1 MTPSIHQPMIS
12 SPPICGRCF
21 SGRSKA
27 AACER
32 PTTSSHTGTSGWTA
46 LFSSEDTC
54 TGWSSKNTDSR
65 HAKIV
70 TEGDCSACVSAV
82 RQGLAYGPADS
93 ALGRCW
99 ALAGLGHPVACPA
112 PGGLAELPSQLA
124 LGQRPARLY
133 AGTVGGH
140 RGGVDV
146 AVPVGSSQQPWEPGT
161 WSAWSAAFQPGPLAW
176 PVPAIPDMGSG
187 PSAPPGVRPVSCLI
201 RFPGLGSG
209 R

>member
-1 MTPSIHQPMIS
+1 MVSGGVPDVVLRRTLQAVSASGAVTLRGDSRRGAESRQRFLQVDAPDPVAGGQDSTAVACSAETPP
-12 SPPICGRCF
+12 
-21 SGRSKA
+21 
-27 AACER
+27 
-32 PTTSSHTGTSGWTA
+32 A
-46 LFSSEDTC
+46 LFA
-54 TGWSSKNTDSR
+54 GR
-65 HAKIV
+65 
-70 TEGDCSACVSAV
+70 VSHLLC
-82 RQGLAYGPADS
+82 RPRT

-99 ALAGLGHPVACPA
+99 ALAGLGHPVTCPT
-112 PGGLAELPSQLA
+112 PGGLAELSSQLA
-124 LGQRPARLY
+124 LGQRSARLY

-187 PSAPPGVRPVSCLI
+187 PSAPPGVWPVSCLI
-201 RFPGLGSG
+201 RFPGPASG